1 MKFKKIILLLGLT
14 VALTVATAC
23 GSKGTDADTNGGQT
37 TDQEAT
43 MPDAD
48 TPIDEDFGVNPEDGE
63 SDAAPA
69 EAAARIYG
77 TIEDISG
84 NDVIVDNQSDISTRG
99 ESILTVDPQNTILVD
114 AQTALPLNVSE
125 VEKGSFV
132 AYLGPAM
139 TLSLPPQCTP
149 EVLIVNLPEDGDAPY
164 YAVIV
169 EEPIVGDNSYL
180 TVKATDGA
188 TYVIPDNAN
197 VKPFRTRNILS
208 VEDIHAGT
216 RCLFW
221 LDEQDEAFRVVV
233 LDAE

>member
-1 MKFKKIILLLGLT
+1 
-14 VALTVATAC
+14 
-23 GSKGTDADTNGGQT
+23 
-37 TDQEAT
+37 

-48 TPIDEDFGVNPEDGE
+48 TPIDEDFGVTPEDGE
-63 SDAAPA
+63 SDDAPA

-99 ESILTVDPQNTILVD
+99 EIILTVDPQNTILVD
-114 AQTALPLNVSE
+114 AQTA
-125 VEKGSFV
+125 
-132 AYLGPAM
+132 
-139 TLSLPPQCTP
+139 LSLPPQCTP

-164 YAVIV
+164 YAVIA

-221 LDEQDEAFRVVV
+221 LDEQDEAFRVVI

>member
-1 MKFKKIILLLGLT
+1 
-14 VALTVATAC
+14 
-23 GSKGTDADTNGGQT
+23 
-37 TDQEAT
+37 
-43 MPDAD
+43 
-48 TPIDEDFGVNPEDGE
+48 
-63 SDAAPA
+63 
-69 EAAARIYG
+69 
-77 TIEDISG
+77 
-84 NDVIVDNQSDISTRG
+84 
-99 ESILTVDPQNTILVD
+99 
-114 AQTALPLNVSE
+114 
-125 VEKGSFV
+125 
-132 AYLGPAM
+132 M

-164 YAVIV
+164 YAVIA

-208 VEDIHAGT
+208 VEDIHVGT

>member
-48 TPIDEDFGVNPEDGE
+48 TPIDEDFGVTPEDGE

-99 ESILTVDPQNTILVD
+99 EIILTVDPQNTILVD

-125 VEKGSFV
+125 VEKGNFV
-132 AYLGPAM
+132 AYLGRP
-139 TLSLPPQCTP
+139 
-149 EVLIVNLPEDGDAPY
+149 
-164 YAVIV
+164 
-169 EEPIVGDNSYL
+169 
-180 TVKATDGA
+180 
-188 TYVIPDNAN
+188 
-197 VKPFRTRNILS
+197 
-208 VEDIHAGT
+208 
-216 RCLFW
+216 
-221 LDEQDEAFRVVV
+221 
-233 LDAE
+233 